1 MASGEATGALGIVGK
16 AVLGV
21 EKRPYVR
28 TFGVLAVVTL
38 VEFQIPFISTD
49 ILSKSLQIVF
59 LVAFSIAKAALVVA
73 YYMHLRYEPRVL
85 AYIPLVPLI
94 LIAGLVV
101 VITYPA

>member
-1 MASGEATGALGIVGK
+1 MATAGATGAVG
-16 AVLGV
+16 AVHRATLEI

-28 TFGVLAVVTL
+28 AFAALALMTF
-38 VEFQIPFISTD
+38 VEIQIPGLAIAKAF
-49 ILSKSLQIVF
+49 QIVF
-59 LVAFSIAKAALVVA
+59 LVAFAVTKASIVVA

-101 VITYPA
+101 TITFR